1 MKFSKVV
8 NAGRRFAAN
17 TGAKIAAGGTAL
29 VASGAAMASGGGGS
43 PGSAIA
49 AELAGGKADVLLVIT
64 AVAVILGAIILW
76 GYIKRAR

>member
-1 MKFSKVV
+1 MSLSNVV

-17 TGAKIAAGGTAL
+17 TGAKVAAGATAL
-29 VASGAAMASGGGGS
+29 VASGGAMASSGS
-43 PGSAIA
+43 PGAAIA